1 MRYLSAEEFVSLI
14 KENGKLKYEHKIII
28 TDKVII
34 NEECIGENKSLEIDN
49 IEFKNEVIIEKV
61 ISLKQL
67 YFANCSFSKSITFR
81 NSDFRILKANGKI
94 YPDNIKFKN
103 SLINYIAISDLKLE
117 GTLVFEDNCKINNIS
132 QTHKQSRFKQ
142 LIIRKSEISRLFI
155 QNLSSQLSI
164 LESKVKSLRAEKI
177 TKDII
182 IEDSEFVKAA
192 FLKIESD
199 IFSVIENTFLESFIL
214 DDFHIKNIYFNKN
227 KLFDRGLI
235 KLSDYL
241 SSLDNINTHTLQILS
256 CEIGNQFNI
265 YGDYNKAKIIDLEF
279 QLNHLSTGSFICQ
292 NLSIDKISISG
303 VNSNSNIL
311 FKNIS
316 SRHIHL
322 ENLTNN
328 SDLNFSSIRGLDNS
342 EFLIENSDLGAI
354 RLNDVDFNSF
364 NNVTIKN
371 SAIYR
376 IVTSNVNWFEDL
388 QLNVEGKTEIE
399 VYRNKREIYRQLKHA
414 LKSNGNHIDS
424 LKFYSLEL
432 KAFNDELEVSKK
444 SDWKDKFIMKVASTN
459 DFGLNWYKPTII
471 LILGTL
477 VTYIM
482 IVPLISNE
490 ISYCVDLNN
499 YGNTLNVLGNNLDI
513 FIKMFSL
520 VRDVEPVNLEKYE
533 EIVFKV
539 IDLFHRIFVGIMI
552 FQIIRAFRKHFL
564 N

>member
-1 MRYLSAEEFVSLI
+1 MRDLSAEEFVSLI
-14 KENGKLKYEHKIII
+14 KGNGKLICDHKIII

-49 IEFKNEVIIEKV
+49 IEFKNEVIIEKI

-67 YFANCSFSKSITFR
+67 FFYNCSFNKSITFR
-81 NSDFRILKANGKI
+81 NSDFRILKANGTI
-94 YPDNIKFKN
+94 FPNNIKFN
-103 SLINYIAISDLKLE
+103 HCLINHIAISNLFLQ
-117 GTLVFEDNCKINNIS
+117 GNFVFENECKITNIS
-132 QTHKQSRFKQ
+132 QANSQFNCKSLVIRQSEVFRVFILQ
-142 LIIRKSEISRLFI
+142 LKGGLNIF
-155 QNLSSQLSI
+155 
-164 LESKVKSLRAEKI
+164 ESKVKRLRAENI

-182 IEDSEFVKAA
+182 IEDSEFVKAT
-192 FLKIESD
+192 FLKIECD

-214 DDFHIKNIYFNKN
+214 DDFHIKNIYLNKN

-235 KLSDYL
+235 ILSDYL
-241 SSLDNINTHTLQILS
+241 SSLDSINIHTLQILS

-279 QLNHLSTGSFICQ
+279 ELNHLSTGSFICQ

-303 VNSNSNIL
+303 INSNSNIL

-316 SRHIHL
+316 SLHIYL

-342 EFLIENSDLGAI
+342 EFLIENSDLGTI

-399 VYRNKREIYRQLKHA
+399 VYRNKREVYRQLKHA
-414 LKSNGNHIDS
+414 LKINGNHIDS

-432 KAFNDELEVSKK
+432 KAFNDELKVSNK
-444 SDWKDKFIMKVASTN
+444 SDWKDNLVMKVASTN
-459 DFGLNWYKPTII
+459 DFGLNWWKPTII
-471 LILGTL
+471 LIVVTMS
-477 VTYIM
+477 TYIS
-482 IVPLISNE
+482 ILPLISNE

-499 YGNTLNVLGNNLDI
+499 FEKTIKVFGDNFDFFV
-513 FIKMFSL
+513 KMFNPI
-520 VRDVEPVNLEKYE
+520 RDLQLNGLEKYE
-533 EIVFKV
+533 INIFKV
-539 IDLFHRIFVGIMI
+539 IDLFHRVFVGIMV
-552 FQIIRAFRKHFL
+552 FQIIRAFRKYFL
-564 N
+564 S